1 MKPGDWGR
9 LAKKR
14 NFRSKVKIII
24 EQLLPVATDAT
35 SLAEA
40 PATKGIQG
48 DVSFD
53 PPRNVCIL
61 RGLILS

>member
-1 MKPGDWGR
+1 MG
-9 LAKKR
+9 
-14 NFRSKVKIII
+14 KVSEEKELQITKFKIII

-35 SLAEA
+35 NLAEA

-61 RGLILS
+61 RGIIS